1 MPLTGWMI
9 QHQRDYNPRSPY
21 YNTPLGERTSRVYE
35 PFDCKIEGRDLFYGF
50 IRSGSVSGV
59 YHNWSQSTLS
69 MYEFEGTSCDII
81 IDYGGYV
88 TSLLSNTGSVATEI
102 KLKSVNFPNVTY
114 IDPGAMR
121 NCYSLSSVVMPKVEY
136 IGGSAFYECHSL
148 SSIDFPML
156 SYIGVGAF
164 NGCYKMS
171 MANIER
177 VKIIENS
184 AFRCCSALR
193 SISIPFA
200 TSIGERAFYKCYK
213 LESVI
218 LPMVSSIGMEAFYWC
233 GSISS
238 ISLPDVEYVGFGAF
252 SGCSKIGSV
261 VELPRCTFISDYAFC
276 MCDGITEFTL
286 PNVSYIGGA
295 AFMWD
300 DYLSRINLLSDSV
313 CQLKYSNVFEN
324 TSITSSTG
332 SIIVP
337 LSLINAYKTAE
348 NWSYFSDRIFG
359 I

>member
-9 QHQRDYNPRSPY
+9 QHQKDMNPRSPY

-35 PFDCKIEGRDLFYGF
+35 PFDCKVEGRDLFYGF

-59 YHNWSQSTLS
+59 YHSWSQSTLS

-88 TSLLSNTGSVATEI
+88 TSLLSNTGTYATGI

-114 IDPGAMR
+114 IGSGAMR

-136 IGGSAFYECHSL
+136 IGNYAFNECYSL
-148 SSIDFPML
+148 SSIDFPMV

-164 NGCYKMS
+164 DGCYKMS
-171 MANIER
+171 MANIES

-184 AFRCCSALR
+184 AFRSCSALR

-200 TSIGERAFYKCYK
+200 TSIGARAFYLCSK

-218 LPMVSSIGMEAFYWC
+218 LPMVSSIGKEAFYWC

-238 ISLPDVEYVGFGAF
+238 ISLPDVEYVGYGAF
-252 SGCSKIGSV
+252 SGCSEIGSL

-276 MCDGITEFTL
+276 GCERMTEITL
-286 PNVSYIGGA
+286 PNVSYIGDGA
-295 AFMWD
+295 FLWD
-300 DYLSRINLLSDSV
+300 DNLHRINLLSDSV
-313 CQLKYSNVFEN
+313 CQLKHSHAFEY
-324 TSITSSTG
+324 TSITSSKG

-337 LSLINAYKTAE
+337 SSLINAYKTAE